1 MTYLRSQSY
10 QVLESGNKYEP
21 LLFHGPCY
29 LTLFYNVNSYLLSI
43 LSFLSNIKPHRNKL
57 CNVTYASVVS
67 SVPILTTLF

>member
-21 LLFHGPCY
+21 LLLHCPCY

-43 LSFLSNIKPHRNKL
+43 LSFYQTSNHIE
-57 CNVTYASVVS
+57 TSYEM
-67 SVPILTTLF
+67 